1 MCIYKNKYYVFLKN
15 VHVISYAVVK
25 DLKDN
30 LIWLLGFTPRAPFRG
45 LARCRKVGN
54 RMKETAVEWIG
65 SPLSHPIFS

>member
-1 MCIYKNKYYVFLKN
+1 MFFKN

-45 LARCRKVGN
+45 PSK
-54 RMKETAVEWIG
+54 M
-65 SPLSHPIFS
+65 